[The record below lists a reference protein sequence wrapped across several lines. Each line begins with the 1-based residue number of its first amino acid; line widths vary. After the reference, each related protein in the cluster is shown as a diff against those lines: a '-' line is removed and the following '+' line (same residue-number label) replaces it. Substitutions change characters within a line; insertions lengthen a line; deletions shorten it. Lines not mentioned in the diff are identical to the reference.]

1 MSLTTLVNR
10 FILQYENSMI
20 VRDVFMGKST
30 RVAISLPEDTLKAIE
45 KERKARGESRSEF
58 FRRAAEK
65 LLKQEQESKAVEA
78 YIRGYCATPESAEEV
93 EAVHRAGAAALA
105 EEPW

>member
-1 MSLTTLVNR
+1 M
-10 FILQYENSMI
+10 
-20 VRDVFMGKST
+20 DKST
-30 RVAISLPEDTLKAIE
+30 KVAISLPERVLKAIE

-65 LLKQEQESKAVEA
+65 LLKQEQESKAVET
-78 YIRGYCATPESAEEV
+78 YIRGYCSLPESAEEV
-93 EAVHRAGAAALA
+93 NAVHRAGAAVLA